1 MKRKF
6 LECSILFVSIAKW
19 VFLATCVGIIVGF
32 STAVFLRLLN
42 SSISFA
48 SQYPYYYLFLPVA
61 LFASAALVKYLAP
74 EAEGH
79 GTEKI
84 IEAVHKNDGKINPM
98 VVPVKLVATV
108 ITIAIGGSAGKEGPA
123 AQIGAALAS
132 LFSDILRFDGHDR
145 KKLVICGIS
154 AGFASVFGTPI
165 AGALFGVEVLFMGS
179 MMYEVLLPSFIAGI
193 VGFQVSSSLGLT
205 YFYSH
210 LDFVPKFSSLFFLK
224 VCAAGIFFGLC
235 SLVMI
240 EVIHLFDRL
249 GKKITIWSPL
259 KGLLG
264 GSALVILTFIFST
277 QYLGLG
283 IETIAGALKGDSV
296 PAGAFLLKILY
307 TAITLNFGGTGGSI
321 TPLFFVGAT
330 AGNMFGSL
338 FGLDLGTFAAIG
350 MVSVLAGTSNTPISA
365 SIMAIEL
372 FGPEVAPY
380 AAIACIISFL
390 MTGHRSIN
398 PTQVLVMSKS
408 SLLEVPYGKEVG
420 DVCRVEYRPRP
431 QSVIGRIM
439 SLLKKKRKNTN

>member
-1 MKRKF
+1 M
-6 LECSILFVSIAKW
+6 
-19 VFLATCVGIIVGF
+19 
-32 STAVFLRLLN
+32 
-42 SSISFA
+42 
-48 SQYPYYYLFLPVA
+48 
-61 LFASAALVKYLAP
+61 
-74 EAEGH
+74 
-79 GTEKI
+79 
-84 IEAVHKNDGKINPM
+84 
-98 VVPVKLVATV
+98 
-108 ITIAIGGSAGKEGPA
+108 GGSAGKEGPA

-132 LFSDILRFDGHDR
+132 VFSDILRFDGHDR

-283 IETIAGALKGDSV
+283 IETIEGALKGDSV

-380 AAIACIISFL
+380 AAAACIISFL

-408 SLLEVPYGKEVG
+408 SLLDVPYGKEVG
-420 DVCRVEYRPRP
+420 DACRVEYRSRP
-431 QSVIGRIM
+431 KSVIGRITG
-439 SLLKKKRKNTN
+439 LLKNRGKGKK